1 VMQLIV
7 PIAITLLFSALFSGL
22 EIAFVSSNKL
32 KIEVDKSKD
41 QLQARILSLFLRK
54 QSHFIAAMLLGN
66 NIALVIYGI
75 YSVRVLNEPLMQIL
89 PDGPGSEALLLIIQ
103 TILSTLVILVLAEF
117 LPKVLFRINPNKTL
131 TFFAI
136 PVFIIYI
143 LIYPLVLLFIGLSE
157 LILRLIF
164 RIRITR
170 PNYTFS
176 TTDLDYYLLE
186 SAVLQPDE
194 REEMQEIQMFQNVRD
209 LNNIKLRECMVPRN
223 EILAIDASES
233 IENLRSFFVE
243 TGHSKIP
250 VFQDSIDNIIGY
262 AHLYDLFRKPASIGE
277 IIKPVM
283 IVPETMPANK
293 LLNQFIAERKSVAI
307 VVDEFGGTAGMLTI
321 EDVIEE
327 IFGEINDEFDVEEQ
341 VDQKISEDE
350 YLLSGRLEID
360 FLNEKYALNL
370 QKTDDYETLAGYII
384 HHHQNIP
391 SANDEIVIEGF
402 HFTILQA
409 TDTRIEQVLLRLN
422 PS

>member
-1 VMQLIV
+1 MQLIV

-54 QSHFIAAMLLGN
+54 QSHFIAALLLGN

-75 YSVRVLNEPLMQIL
+75 YSVRVLNDPLKQIL
-89 PDGPGSEALLLIIQ
+89 PGGPGSEALLLIMQ

-131 TFFAI
+131 AFFAI

-143 LIYPLVLLFIGLSE
+143 LIYPVVLLFIGLSE
-157 LILRLIF
+157 LILRLAF

-250 VFQDSIDNIIGY
+250 VFQDSVDNIIGY

>member
-1 VMQLIV
+1 MQLIV
-7 PIAITLLFSALFSGL
+7 PIAITLLFSAFFSGL

-41 QLQARILSLFLRK
+41 QLQARILSLFLKK

-75 YSVRVLNEPLMQIL
+75 YSVRVLNDPLIQIL
-89 PDGPGSEALLLIIQ
+89 PDGPGAEALLLIIQ
-103 TILSTLVILVLAEF
+103 TVLSTLVILVLAEF
-117 LPKVLFRINPNKTL
+117 LPKVLFRINPNKIL

-136 PVFIIYI
+136 PVFAIYI

-157 LILRLIF
+157 LILRLVF
-164 RIRITR
+164 RTRISRT
-170 PNYTFS
+170 NYSFS
-176 TTDLDYYLLE
+176 TTDLDYYLRE
-186 SAVLQPDE
+186 SAALQPDD
-194 REEMQEIQMFQNVRD
+194 REERQEIQMFQNVRD

-233 IENLRSFFVE
+233 IDNLRNFFVE

-250 VFQDSIDNIIGY
+250 VFQHSVDNITGY

-360 FLNEKYALNL
+360 FLNEKYGLNL
-370 QKTDDYETLAGYII
+370 NKTDDFETLAGYII

-391 SANDEIVIEGF
+391 SANEEIVIEGF

>member
-1 VMQLIV
+1 MQLIV

-54 QSHFIAAMLLGN
+54 QSHFIAALLLGN

-75 YSVRVLNEPLMQIL
+75 YSVRVLNDPLKQIL
-89 PDGPGSEALLLIIQ
+89 PGGPGSEALLLIIQ

-131 TFFAI
+131 AFFAI

-143 LIYPLVLLFIGLSE
+143 LIYPVVLLFIGLSE

-250 VFQDSIDNIIGY
+250 VFQDSVDNIIGY

-370 QKTDDYETLAGYII
+370 EKTDDYETLAGYII

>member
-1 VMQLIV
+1 MQLIV

-75 YSVRVLNEPLMQIL
+75 YSVRLLNEPLKQIL

-131 TFFAI
+131 TFFSI

-157 LILRLIF
+157 LILRLVF

-233 IENLRSFFVE
+233 IENLRNFFVE

-250 VFQDSIDNIIGY
+250 VFQHSVDNIIGY
-262 AHLYDLFRKPASIGE
+262 AHLYDLFRKPASISE

-350 YLLSGRLEID
+350 YLFSGRLEID

-384 HHHQNIP
+384 HHHQSIP

>member
-1 VMQLIV
+1 
-7 PIAITLLFSALFSGL
+7 
-22 EIAFVSSNKL
+22 
-32 KIEVDKSKD
+32 
-41 QLQARILSLFLRK
+41 
-54 QSHFIAAMLLGN
+54 
-66 NIALVIYGI
+66 
-75 YSVRVLNEPLMQIL
+75 
-89 PDGPGSEALLLIIQ
+89 LLLIIQ

>member
-1 VMQLIV
+1 MQLIV

-54 QSHFIAAMLLGN
+54 QSHFIAALLLGN

-75 YSVRVLNEPLMQIL
+75 YSVRVLNDPLKQIL
-89 PDGPGSEALLLIIQ
+89 PGGPGSEALLLIIQ

-131 TFFAI
+131 AFFAI

-143 LIYPLVLLFIGLSE
+143 LIYPVVLLFIGLSE
-157 LILRLIF
+157 LILRLAF

-250 VFQDSIDNIIGY
+250 VFQDSVDNIIGY

>member
-1 VMQLIV
+1 MQLIV

-250 VFQDSIDNIIGY
+250 VFQDSVDNIIGY

>member
-1 VMQLIV
+1 MQLIV

-75 YSVRVLNEPLMQIL
+75 YSVRLLNEPLKQIL

-131 TFFAI
+131 TFFSI

-157 LILRLIF
+157 LILRLVF

-176 TTDLDYYLLE
+176 TTDLDY
-186 SAVLQPDE
+186 
-194 REEMQEIQMFQNVRD
+194 
-209 LNNIKLRECMVPRN
+209 
-223 EILAIDASES
+223 
-233 IENLRSFFVE
+233 
-243 TGHSKIP
+243 
-250 VFQDSIDNIIGY
+250 
-262 AHLYDLFRKPASIGE
+262 
-277 IIKPVM
+277 
-283 IVPETMPANK
+283 
-293 LLNQFIAERKSVAI
+293 
-307 VVDEFGGTAGMLTI
+307 
-321 EDVIEE
+321 
-327 IFGEINDEFDVEEQ
+327 
-341 VDQKISEDE
+341 
-350 YLLSGRLEID
+350 
-360 FLNEKYALNL
+360 
-370 QKTDDYETLAGYII
+370 
-384 HHHQNIP
+384 
-391 SANDEIVIEGF
+391 
-402 HFTILQA
+402 
-409 TDTRIEQVLLRLN
+409 
-422 PS
+422 